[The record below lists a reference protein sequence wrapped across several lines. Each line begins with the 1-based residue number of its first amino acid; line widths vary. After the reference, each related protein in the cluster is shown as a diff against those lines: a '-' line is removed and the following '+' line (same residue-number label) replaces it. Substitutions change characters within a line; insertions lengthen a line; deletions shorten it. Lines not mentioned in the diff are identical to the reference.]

1 MDITDIE
8 DNARKFTDRLQPQ
21 IDEAK
26 QRLEDANGRI
36 TAFVQE
42 HPGACLVGA
51 IALGY
56 AIARIA
62 RRQRS

>member
-8 DNARKFTDRLQPQ
+8 DSARKITDRIQPQ
-21 IDEAK
+21 IDDAK
-26 QRLEDANGRI
+26 RRFDDVNERVS
-36 TAFVQE
+36 AFVQD
-42 HPGACLVGA
+42 HPGACLLGA

-56 AIARIA
+56 AIARLA